1 MANYELAGL
10 LMELIQREPKTMMD
24 ILSKSFEMNQQE
36 IDRMSRVLHGA
47 NRALQDYRKNVRY
60 ELALDQ
66 VSK

>member
-1 MANYELAGL
+1 MANYELADL
-10 LMELIQREPKTMMD
+10 LMELM
-24 ILSKSFEMNQQE
+24 SKSFEMNQQE

-47 NRALQDYRKNVRY
+47 NQALQDYRQKVRY

>member
-10 LMELIQREPKTMMD
+10 LMELMQREPKTMMD
-24 ILSKSFEMNQQE
+24 ILTKSFQMNQQE
-36 IDRMSRVLHGA
+36 IDRMSRVLYGA
-47 NRALQDYRKNVRY
+47 GRALQDYRQNVRY